1 MLEVSDEGTGGLF
14 VNPSGYVH
22 DIVAIR
28 HIAPEKLMLLG
39 RPSQEHS
46 WFPGYAWTI
55 ANCGA
60 CGQHLV
66 NPPLHP
72 SGYVHDIVALRHT
85 ALEAMVRLGRASQG
99 ALVVSS
105 ICLDH
110 CQLWRLQPPP
120 GTSTHEVLSK
130 QINSMLRL
138 AAVLHCRLLQTTGAL
153 RRHTA
158 QHVGSC
164 TLAKR

>member
-1 MLEVSDEGTGGLF
+1 MIALLRIEKCLPTLDNSVFVLQLAHNKDVLEVSNEGTGGLF

-66 NPPLHP
+66 SLPLHS
-72 SGYVHDIVALRHT
+72 SGYVHDIVVSIHI
-85 ALEAMVRLGRASQG
+85 ALENLMLLGRPS
-99 ALVVSS
+99 
-105 ICLDH
+105 
-110 CQLWRLQPPP
+110 
-120 GTSTHEVLSK
+120 
-130 QINSMLRL
+130 
-138 AAVLHCRLLQTTGAL
+138 
-153 RRHTA
+153 
-158 QHVGSC
+158 
-164 TLAKR
+164 